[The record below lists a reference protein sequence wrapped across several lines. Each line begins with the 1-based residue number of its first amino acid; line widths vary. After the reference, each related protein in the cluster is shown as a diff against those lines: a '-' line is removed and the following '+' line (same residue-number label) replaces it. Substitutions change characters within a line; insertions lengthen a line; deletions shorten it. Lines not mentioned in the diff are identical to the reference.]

1 MITISIE
8 NAAKELAKELK
19 NTVEYSNYRQAY
31 ARIKL
36 DPTAQDI
43 MTSMEQIQ
51 LKIQEMLAEGLPVDE
66 EFQKLYQLQHQAVT
80 NSTLAQFFA
89 AQEAFSEVMKKA
101 DQIINQ
107 ELE

>member
-19 NTVEYSNYRQAY
+19 NTVEYSKYRQAY

-51 LKIQEMLAEGLPVDE
+51 LNTRNACGRTAVDE
-66 EFQKLYQLQHQAVT
+66 EFQNFT
-80 NSTLAQFFA
+80 NCSIRL
-89 AQEAFSEVMKKA
+89 
-101 DQIINQ
+101 
-107 ELE
+107 